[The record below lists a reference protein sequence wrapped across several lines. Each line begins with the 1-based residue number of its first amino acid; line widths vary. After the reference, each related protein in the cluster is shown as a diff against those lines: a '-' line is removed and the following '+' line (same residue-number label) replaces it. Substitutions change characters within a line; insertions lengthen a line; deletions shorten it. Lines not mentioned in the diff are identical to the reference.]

1 MHIVAKDV
9 SSPQCG
15 SVHEHPFSS
24 AASACAGPTPA
35 IGHAFLHSSTK
46 PSLTIF
52 SCAQRSKAGRKRQDK
67 CRTRVGSADRK
78 GSLITITAKTAKG
91 NDELEPRTPTA
102 DAEAEVEVDAELEEE
117 ELELAEELE
126 EELEEEEVE
135 EDREALEARMGE
147 LTDTG
152 ASTADPVRQY
162 LREIGRVKLLT
173 LEEEISLARRYEEG
187 KEAKVRL
194 EQEGEELPERTKRG
208 LKRIVEDG
216 ELAKGQ
222 LTEANLRLVV
232 SVAKKYKNRGLSF
245 MDTVQE
251 GNQGLIRAVE
261 KFDYRKGFKFST
273 YATWW
278 IRQAVNRA
286 LSDQG
291 RTIRIPVHMGETL
304 TKLNR
309 MKRELYQELSREP
322 TFAEL
327 AHAMGPGWDAGR
339 VEEVFQLTREPA
351 SLETPIGEEDDSFYG
366 DFIPDESLASPVD
379 IASQNAMNERLGEAL
394 GRLNEREALV
404 LKMRHGLIDDRE
416 HTLEEVGQQLGVTRE
431 RIRQIE
437 NKALRKLK
445 YFESRNRGLR
455 DFVEY

>member
-1 MHIVAKDV
+1 MPSQTAPRQRTASREKVAPVEDGKTMPETIKD
-9 SSPQCG
+9 
-15 SVHEHPFSS
+15 ETE
-24 AASACAGPTPA
+24 AEET
-35 IGHAFLHSSTK
+35 
-46 PSLTIF
+46 
-52 SCAQRSKAGRKRQDK
+52 
-67 CRTRVGSADRK
+67 
-78 GSLITITAKTAKG
+78 
-91 NDELEPRTPTA
+91 ELEA
-102 DAEAEVEVDAELEEE
+102 DDFELDEDEIDEDVAE
-117 ELELAEELE
+117 
-126 EELEEEEVE
+126 E
-135 EDREALEARMGE
+135 EDREALEARME
-147 LTDTG
+147 AQLSTA
-152 ASTADPVRQY
+152 ASTSDPVRQY
-162 LREIGRVKLLT
+162 LQEIGKVRLLT

-187 KEAKVRL
+187 RAAETKLAE
-194 EQEGEELPERTKRG
+194 EGATLTERAQRA

-232 SVAKKYKNRGLSF
+232 SIAKKYRNRGLGF

-278 IRQAVNRA
+278 IRQAINRA
-286 LSDQG
+286 LADQG

-304 TKLNR
+304 NKLNR
-309 MKRELYQELSREP
+309 VKRELHQDLGRDP

-327 AHAMGPGWDAGR
+327 AHTMGPDWTADR
-339 VEEVFQLTREPA
+339 VEEVFQLTREPV
-351 SLETPIGEEDDSFYG
+351 SLETPVGEEDDSFYG
-366 DFIPDESLASPVD
+366 DFIADETLESPLEL
-379 IASQNAMNERLGEAL
+379 ASQNAMSEQLSSAL
-394 GRLNEREALV
+394 EKLNEREAMV
-404 LKMRHGLIDDRE
+404 LKLRHGLIDDRE

-455 DFVEY
+455 DFVGS

>member
-1 MHIVAKDV
+1 M
-9 SSPQCG
+9 
-15 SVHEHPFSS
+15 
-24 AASACAGPTPA
+24 PTPPA
-35 IGHAFLHSSTK
+35 AR
-46 PSLTIF
+46 
-52 SCAQRSKAGRKRQDK
+52 QRAVSR
-67 CRTRVGSADRK
+67 
-78 GSLITITAKTAKG
+78 KTAQQEPFVEDGKIMP
-91 NDELEPRTPTA
+91 NTLKTNEDTELETS
-102 DAEAEVEVDAELEEE
+102 DSELEAEDFE
-117 ELELAEELE
+117 ELDEDNIDEDDSE
-126 EELEEEEVE
+126 E
-135 EDREALEARMGE
+135 EDREALEARME
-147 LTDTG
+147 AQLSTA
-152 ASTADPVRQY
+152 ASTSDPVRQY
-162 LREIGRVKLLT
+162 LQEIGRVRLLT

-187 KEAKVRL
+187 RAAETKLAE
-194 EQEGEELPERTKRG
+194 EGGALSERQQRA

-232 SVAKKYKNRGLSF
+232 SIAKKYRNRGLGF

-278 IRQAVNRA
+278 IRQAINRA
-286 LSDQG
+286 LADQG

-304 TKLNR
+304 NKLNR
-309 MKRELYQELSREP
+309 VKRELHQDLGRDP

-327 AHAMGPGWDAGR
+327 AHTMGPDWTADR
-339 VEEVFQLTREPA
+339 VEEVFQLTREPV
-351 SLETPIGEEDDSFYG
+351 SLETPVGEEDDSFYG
-366 DFIPDESLASPVD
+366 DFIADESLESPLEL
-379 IASQNAMNERLGEAL
+379 ASQNAMSEQLSSAL
-394 GRLNEREALV
+394 ERLNEREAMV
-404 LKMRHGLIDDRE
+404 LKLRHGLIDDRE

-455 DFVEY
+455 DFVGS

>member
-1 MHIVAKDV
+1 MPNNLKTDETEVDLE
-9 SSPQCG
+9 SDDL
-15 SVHEHPFSS
+15 ET
-24 AASACAGPTPA
+24 AADEFEE
-35 IGHAFLHSSTK
+35 I
-46 PSLTIF
+46 
-52 SCAQRSKAGRKRQDK
+52 DE
-67 CRTRVGSADRK
+67 
-78 GSLITITAKTAKG
+78 
-91 NDELEPRTPTA
+91 DELDE
-102 DAEAEVEVDAELEEE
+102 DVAE
-117 ELELAEELE
+117 
-126 EELEEEEVE
+126 E
-135 EDREALEARMGE
+135 EDREALEARME
-147 LTDTG
+147 AQLSTA
-152 ASTADPVRQY
+152 ASTSDPVRQY
-162 LREIGRVKLLT
+162 LQEIGKVRLLT

-187 KEAKVRL
+187 RAAETKLAE
-194 EQEGEELPERTKRG
+194 EGATLTERAQRA

-232 SVAKKYKNRGLSF
+232 SIAKKYRNRGLGF

-278 IRQAVNRA
+278 IRQAINRA
-286 LSDQG
+286 LADQG

-304 TKLNR
+304 NKLNR
-309 MKRELYQELSREP
+309 VKRELHQDLGRDP

-327 AHAMGPGWDAGR
+327 AHTMGPDWTADR
-339 VEEVFQLTREPA
+339 VEEVFQLTREPV
-351 SLETPIGEEDDSFYG
+351 SLETPVGEEDDSFYG
-366 DFIPDESLASPVD
+366 DFIADESLESPLEL
-379 IASQNAMNERLGEAL
+379 ASQNAMSEQLSSAL
-394 GRLNEREALV
+394 EKLNEREAMV
-404 LKMRHGLIDDRE
+404 LKLRHGLIDDRE

-455 DFVEY
+455 DFVGS

>member
-1 MHIVAKDV
+1 M
-9 SSPQCG
+9 
-15 SVHEHPFSS
+15 
-24 AASACAGPTPA
+24 
-35 IGHAFLHSSTK
+35 
-46 PSLTIF
+46 
-52 SCAQRSKAGRKRQDK
+52 QDK
-67 CRTRVGSADRK
+67 CRIRVGSADRK
-78 GSLITITAKTAKG
+78 GSLITSVIAKTAKA
-91 NDELEPRTPTA
+91 NDDELEPRAPNA
-102 DAEAEVEVDAELEEE
+102 DVEVEVDAELEDE

-187 KEAKVRL
+187 KEAKARL
-194 EQEGEELPERTKRG
+194 EEEGEGLPERTKRG

-327 AHAMGPGWDAGR
+327 AHAMGPGWDANR

>member
-1 MHIVAKDV
+1 MPSQTAPRQRTASREKVAPVEDGKTMPETIKD
-9 SSPQCG
+9 
-15 SVHEHPFSS
+15 ETE
-24 AASACAGPTPA
+24 AEET
-35 IGHAFLHSSTK
+35 
-46 PSLTIF
+46 
-52 SCAQRSKAGRKRQDK
+52 
-67 CRTRVGSADRK
+67 
-78 GSLITITAKTAKG
+78 
-91 NDELEPRTPTA
+91 ELEA
-102 DAEAEVEVDAELEEE
+102 DDFELDEDEVDEDVAE
-117 ELELAEELE
+117 
-126 EELEEEEVE
+126 E
-135 EDREALEARMGE
+135 EDREALEARME
-147 LTDTG
+147 AQLSTA
-152 ASTADPVRQY
+152 ASTSDPVRQY
-162 LREIGRVKLLT
+162 LQEIGKVRLLT

-187 KEAKVRL
+187 RAAETKLAE
-194 EQEGEELPERTKRG
+194 EGATLTERAQRA

-232 SVAKKYKNRGLSF
+232 SIAKKYRNRGLGF

-278 IRQAVNRA
+278 IRQAINRA
-286 LSDQG
+286 LADQG

-304 TKLNR
+304 NKLNR
-309 MKRELYQELSREP
+309 VKRELHQDLGRDP

-327 AHAMGPGWDAGR
+327 AHTMGPDWTADR
-339 VEEVFQLTREPA
+339 VEEVFQLTREPV
-351 SLETPIGEEDDSFYG
+351 SLETPVGEEDDSFYG
-366 DFIPDESLASPVD
+366 DFIADETLESPLEL
-379 IASQNAMNERLGEAL
+379 ASQNAMSEQLSSAL
-394 GRLNEREALV
+394 EKLNEREAMV
-404 LKMRHGLIDDRE
+404 LKLRHGLIDDRE

-455 DFVEY
+455 DFVGS

>member
-1 MHIVAKDV
+1 MTQQDNDV
-9 SSPQCG
+9 HGIDQ
-15 SVHEHPFSS
+15 E
-24 AASACAGPTPA
+24 
-35 IGHAFLHSSTK
+35 
-46 PSLTIF
+46 LTVLDPE
-52 SCAQRSKAGRKRQDK
+52 AVEEDE
-67 CRTRVGSADRK
+67 VD
-78 GSLITITAKTAKG
+78 LVE
-91 NDELEPRTPTA
+91 DELDE
-102 DAEAEVEVDAELEEE
+102 DLGVEGEG
-117 ELELAEELE
+117 
-126 EELEEEEVE
+126 
-135 EDREALEARMGE
+135 EDREALEARMGD
-147 LTDTG
+147 LADTG
-152 ASTADPVRQY
+152 ASTGDPVRQY

-187 KEAKVRL
+187 KEAKARL
-194 EQEGEELPERTKRG
+194 EGEGDTLPERTKRS
-208 LKRIVEDG
+208 LMRVVEDG

-232 SVAKKYKNRGLSF
+232 SIAKKYRNRGLGF

-261 KFDYRKGFKFST
+261 KFEYRKGFKFST

-278 IRQAVNRA
+278 IRQAINRA
-286 LSDQG
+286 LADQG

-304 TKLNR
+304 NKLNR
-309 MKRELYQELSREP
+309 LRRELHQDLSRDP
-322 TFAEL
+322 SFAEL
-327 AHAMGPGWDAGR
+327 ADAMGPGWDAGR
-339 VEEVFQLTREPA
+339 VEEVFQLTREPT

-366 DFIPDESLASPVD
+366 DFIADESIASPIDLASR
-379 IASQNAMNERLGEAL
+379 NAMNERLDEAL
-394 GRLNEREALV
+394 EKLNEREALV

-455 DFVEY
+455 DFVEG

>member
-1 MHIVAKDV
+1 MPSQTAPRQRTASREKVAPVEDGKTMPETIKD
-9 SSPQCG
+9 
-15 SVHEHPFSS
+15 ETE
-24 AASACAGPTPA
+24 AEET
-35 IGHAFLHSSTK
+35 
-46 PSLTIF
+46 
-52 SCAQRSKAGRKRQDK
+52 
-67 CRTRVGSADRK
+67 
-78 GSLITITAKTAKG
+78 
-91 NDELEPRTPTA
+91 ELEA
-102 DAEAEVEVDAELEEE
+102 DDFELDEDEVDEDVAE
-117 ELELAEELE
+117 
-126 EELEEEEVE
+126 E
-135 EDREALEARMGE
+135 EDREALEARME
-147 LTDTG
+147 AQLSTA
-152 ASTADPVRQY
+152 ASTSDPVRQY
-162 LREIGRVKLLT
+162 LQEIGKVRLLT

-187 KEAKVRL
+187 RAAETKLAE
-194 EQEGEELPERTKRG
+194 EGATLTERAQRA

-232 SVAKKYKNRGLSF
+232 SIAKKYRNRGLGF

-278 IRQAVNRA
+278 IRQAINRA
-286 LSDQG
+286 LADQG

-304 TKLNR
+304 NKLNR
-309 MKRELYQELSREP
+309 VKRELHQDLGRDP

-327 AHAMGPGWDAGR
+327 AHTMGPDWTADR
-339 VEEVFQLTREPA
+339 VEEVFQLTREPV
-351 SLETPIGEEDDSFYG
+351 SLETPVGEEDDSFYG
-366 DFIPDESLASPVD
+366 DFIADESLESPLEL
-379 IASQNAMNERLGEAL
+379 ASQNAMSEQLSSAL
-394 GRLNEREALV
+394 EKLNEREAMV
-404 LKMRHGLIDDRE
+404 LKLRHGLIDDRE

-455 DFVEY
+455 DFVGS

>member
-1 MHIVAKDV
+1 
-9 SSPQCG
+9 
-15 SVHEHPFSS
+15 
-24 AASACAGPTPA
+24 
-35 IGHAFLHSSTK
+35 
-46 PSLTIF
+46 
-52 SCAQRSKAGRKRQDK
+52 
-67 CRTRVGSADRK
+67 
-78 GSLITITAKTAKG
+78 
-91 NDELEPRTPTA
+91 
-102 DAEAEVEVDAELEEE
+102 
-117 ELELAEELE
+117 
-126 EELEEEEVE
+126 
-135 EDREALEARMGE
+135 MGE

-152 ASTADPVRQY
+152 TSTADPVRQY

-187 KEAKVRL
+187 KEAKARL
-194 EQEGEELPERTKRG
+194 EQEGDSLPERTKRG

-327 AHAMGPGWDAGR
+327 AHAMGPGWDANR

>member
-1 MHIVAKDV
+1 M
-9 SSPQCG
+9 
-15 SVHEHPFSS
+15 
-24 AASACAGPTPA
+24 
-35 IGHAFLHSSTK
+35 
-46 PSLTIF
+46 PSQT
-52 SCAQRSKAGRKRQDK
+52 APRKRATSREKVALVEDGK
-67 CRTRVGSADRK
+67 TMPDNLKDETEAEETELETAADEFEE
-78 GSLITITAKTAKG
+78 IDE
-91 NDELEPRTPTA
+91 DELDE
-102 DAEAEVEVDAELEEE
+102 DVAE
-117 ELELAEELE
+117 
-126 EELEEEEVE
+126 E
-135 EDREALEARMGE
+135 EDREALEARME
-147 LTDTG
+147 AQLSTA
-152 ASTADPVRQY
+152 ASTSDPVRQY
-162 LREIGRVKLLT
+162 LQEIGKVRLLT

-187 KEAKVRL
+187 REAERKL
-194 EQEGEELPERTKRG
+194 AEEGAELSERAQRA

-232 SVAKKYKNRGLSF
+232 SIAKKYRNRGLGF

-278 IRQAVNRA
+278 IRQAINRA
-286 LSDQG
+286 LADQG

-304 TKLNR
+304 NKLNR
-309 MKRELYQELSREP
+309 VKRELHQDLGRDP

-327 AHAMGPGWDAGR
+327 AHTMGPDWTADR
-339 VEEVFQLTREPA
+339 VEEVFQLTREPV
-351 SLETPIGEEDDSFYG
+351 SLETPVGEEDDSFYG
-366 DFIPDESLASPVD
+366 DFIADESLESPLEL
-379 IASQNAMNERLGEAL
+379 ASQNAMSEQLSSAL
-394 GRLNEREALV
+394 EKLNEREAMV
-404 LKMRHGLIDDRE
+404 LKLRHGLIDDRE

-455 DFVEY
+455 DFVGS

>member
-1 MHIVAKDV
+1 M
-9 SSPQCG
+9 S
-15 SVHEHPFSS
+15 EHPPTKQPAKQEGKQPAKRVRTRRAAPKKASGETVTAQPETEQPDSAGKAVTTEKTETVETATAIVDTVDS
-24 AASACAGPTPA
+24 AADP
-35 IGHAFLHSSTK
+35 
-46 PSLTIF
+46 
-52 SCAQRSKAGRKRQDK
+52 
-67 CRTRVGSADRK
+67 
-78 GSLITITAKTAKG
+78 
-91 NDELEPRTPTA
+91 
-102 DAEAEVEVDAELEEE
+102 DAAAEDD
-117 ELELAEELE
+117 LELAEEE
-126 EELEEEEVE
+126 TELD
-135 EDREALEARMGE
+135 EDEPEDQEALEARMEE

-152 ASTADPVRQY
+152 VSTADPVRQY

-187 KEAKVRL
+187 KEASARL
-194 EQEGEELPERTKRG
+194 VEEGETLPERTKRG
-208 LKRIVEDG
+208 LVRVVEDG

-232 SVAKKYKNRGLSF
+232 SVAKKYRNRGLSF

-286 LSDQG
+286 IADQG

-304 TKLNR
+304 NKLSR
-309 MKRELYQELSREP
+309 LRRELHQDLSREP

-327 AHAMGPGWDAGR
+327 AHAMGPGWNADR
-339 VEEVFQLTREPA
+339 VEEVFSLTREPM

-366 DFIPDESLASPVD
+366 DFIPDESVASPIDLV
-379 IASQNAMNERLGEAL
+379 SRNAMNERLGEAL
-394 GRLNEREALV
+394 DRLNEREALV

-455 DFVEY
+455 DFVEH

>member
-1 MHIVAKDV
+1 MPTQTPVKPAVKRVVNRKDA
-9 SSPQCG
+9 Q
-15 SVHEHPFSS
+15 
-24 AASACAGPTPA
+24 PTPA
-35 IGHAFLHSSTK
+35 DEEDTVM
-46 PSLTIF
+46 PSKL
-52 SCAQRSKAGRKRQDK
+52 
-67 CRTRVGSADRK
+67 
-78 GSLITITAKTAKG
+78 KTADATADT
-91 NDELEPRTPTA
+91 DELETDPETT
-102 DAEAEVEVDAELEEE
+102 DEFEALDEDELDEDTE
-117 ELELAEELE
+117 
-126 EELEEEEVE
+126 E
-135 EDREALEARMGE
+135 EDREALEARME
-147 LTDTG
+147 AQLSTA
-152 ASTADPVRQY
+152 ASTSDPVRQY
-162 LREIGRVKLLT
+162 LQEIGKVRLLT

-187 KEAKVRL
+187 RAAEVKLAE
-194 EQEGEELPERTKRG
+194 EGATLTERAQRA

-232 SVAKKYKNRGLSF
+232 SIAKKYRNRGLGF

-278 IRQAVNRA
+278 IRQAINRA
-286 LSDQG
+286 LADQG

-304 TKLNR
+304 NKLNR
-309 MKRELYQELSREP
+309 VKRELHQDLGRDP

-327 AHAMGPGWDAGR
+327 AHTMGPDWTADR
-339 VEEVFQLTREPA
+339 VEEVFQLTREPV
-351 SLETPIGEEDDSFYG
+351 SLETPVGEEDDSFYG
-366 DFIPDESLASPVD
+366 DFIADESLESPLEL
-379 IASQNAMNERLGEAL
+379 ASQNAMSEQLSSAL
-394 GRLNEREALV
+394 EKLNEREAMV
-404 LKMRHGLIDDRE
+404 LKLRHGLIDDRE

-455 DFVEY
+455 DFIGS

>member
-1 MHIVAKDV
+1 MSEQTTPTKQSAKQQEKQPAKRV
-9 SSPQCG
+9 RTRR
-15 SVHEHPFSS
+15 
-24 AASACAGPTPA
+24 AAS
-35 IGHAFLHSSTK
+35 
-46 PSLTIF
+46 
-52 SCAQRSKAGRKRQDK
+52 RSAPDETATVQPETERLNNANEE
-67 CRTRVGSADRK
+67 TTV
-78 GSLITITAKTAKG
+78 TAKPETIQ
-91 NDELEPRTPTA
+91 L
-102 DAEAEVEVDAELEEE
+102 EAEVAVDAGAESAADTDVTDED
-117 ELELAEELE
+117 ELELAEETLD
-126 EELEEEEVE
+126 
-135 EDREALEARMGE
+135 EDEPEDQEALEARMEE

-152 ASTADPVRQY
+152 VSTADPVRQY

-187 KEAKVRL
+187 KEAGARL
-194 EQEGEELPERTKRG
+194 EVEGETLPERTKRG
-208 LKRIVEDG
+208 LVRVVEDG

-232 SVAKKYKNRGLSF
+232 SVAKKYRNRGLSF

-286 LSDQG
+286 IADQG

-304 TKLNR
+304 NKLSR
-309 MKRELYQELSREP
+309 LRRELHQDLSREP
-322 TFAEL
+322 SFAEL
-327 AHAMGPGWDAGR
+327 AHAMGPGWNADR
-339 VEEVFQLTREPA
+339 VEEVFSLTREPM

-366 DFIPDESLASPVD
+366 DFIPDESVASPIDLV
-379 IASQNAMNERLGEAL
+379 SRNAMNERLGEAL
-394 GRLNEREALV
+394 DRLNEREALV

-455 DFVEY
+455 DFVEH

>member
-1 MHIVAKDV
+1 MSDLENIRLLRQVGLGIAD
-9 SSPQCG
+9 
-15 SVHEHPFSS
+15 
-24 AASACAGPTPA
+24 
-35 IGHAFLHSSTK
+35 
-46 PSLTIF
+46 
-52 SCAQRSKAGRKRQDK
+52 QRSTPVTTQAINENEVKQTMQEQLTNVTDETQELDVIVDSDALELED
-67 CRTRVGSADRK
+67 D
-78 GSLITITAKTAKG
+78 LDIE
-91 NDELEPRTPTA
+91 DELDEA
-102 DAEAEVEVDAELEEE
+102 LEAEDEG
-117 ELELAEELE
+117 
-126 EELEEEEVE
+126 
-135 EDREALEARMGE
+135 EDREALEARMGD
-147 LTDTG
+147 LADTG
-152 ASTADPVRQY
+152 ASTGDPVRQY

-187 KEAKVRL
+187 KEAKARL
-194 EQEGEELPERTKRG
+194 EGEGDTLPERTRRG
-208 LKRIVEDG
+208 LMRVVEDG

-232 SVAKKYKNRGLSF
+232 SIAKKYRNRGLGF

-261 KFDYRKGFKFST
+261 KFEYRKGFKFST

-278 IRQAVNRA
+278 IRQAINRA
-286 LSDQG
+286 LADQG

-304 TKLNR
+304 NKLNR
-309 MKRELYQELSREP
+309 LRRELHQDLSRDP
-322 TFAEL
+322 SFAEL
-327 AHAMGPGWDAGR
+327 ADAMGPGWDAGR
-339 VEEVFQLTREPA
+339 VEEVFQLTREPT

-366 DFIPDESLASPVD
+366 DFIPDESIASPVEL
-379 IASQNAMNERLGEAL
+379 ASQNAMNERLDEAL
-394 GRLNEREALV
+394 ERLNEREALV

-455 DFVEY
+455 DFVEG

>member
-1 MHIVAKDV
+1 MSQTDNAKPSKRVRARRADPKGQV
-9 SSPQCG
+9 G
-15 SVHEHPFSS
+15 EAESS
-24 AASACAGPTPA
+24 ADAAAV
-35 IGHAFLHSSTK
+35 
-46 PSLTIF
+46 
-52 SCAQRSKAGRKRQDK
+52 SKAAILGEMGTEVAFMETPDEEI
-67 CRTRVGSADRK
+67 TDVTETSVGDAQAEPLELD
-78 GSLITITAKTAKG
+78 
-91 NDELEPRTPTA
+91 DELELDGQDEP
-102 DAEAEVEVDAELEEE
+102 D
-117 ELELAEELE
+117 
-126 EELEEEEVE
+126 E
-135 EDREALEARMGE
+135 EDREALEARMEE

-187 KEAKVRL
+187 KEASVRL
-194 EQEGEELPERTKRG
+194 EAEGEGLPERTKRG
-208 LKRIVEDG
+208 LLRVVEDG

-232 SVAKKYKNRGLSF
+232 SVAKKYRNRGLSF

-286 LSDQG
+286 IADQG

-304 TKLNR
+304 NKLSR
-309 MKRELYQELSREP
+309 LRRELHQDLSRDP
-322 TFAEL
+322 SFGEL
-327 AHAMGPGWDAGR
+327 AHAMGPGWNADR
-339 VEEVFQLTREPA
+339 VEEVFSLTREPM

-366 DFIPDESLASPVD
+366 DFIPDESVASPVD
-379 IASQNAMNERLGEAL
+379 IVSQNVMNERLGEAL
-394 GRLNEREALV
+394 ERLNEREALV

-455 DFVEY
+455 DFIEH